1 MQKALAFIIIIFAA
15 LFFLRTPDTNPAE
28 MRAKYASDA
37 SRFATSGAG
46 LSVHYRD
53 QGNPDGAPLILVHG
67 SGASLH
73 TWEPLVDLLGNDY
86 RIITYT
92 QPGHGLTGPHP
103 DDNYAFAGMA
113 EALDLIVAE
122 LDLQRFALIGSSMG
136 GWLSW
141 RYALAHPERVDALV
155 LIAAAGAPA
164 PEDAEDAPLAIGF
177 RILKTPAGR
186 FLAEHFA
193 PRSIVEKSALQS
205 VSVKS
210 VMDEA
215 AVDRYWEL
223 LRYPGNR
230 RAAGLRS
237 VADRE
242 PHYGERLRDIETP
255 TLIIWGDEDRFVP
268 VALARAFAKR
278 LPNAQTVIYE
288 GVGHLPMEEAPNRTA
303 QDIAAFLQKIS
314 PLTDEIAASA
324 E

>member
-1 MQKALAFIIIIFAA
+1 MQKALAFIIVIFAA

-28 MRAKYASDA
+28 MRAKYANDA

-53 QGNPDGAPLILVHG
+53 QGNPDGPPLILIHG

-73 TWEPLVDLLGNDY
+73 TWEPLADLLGADY
-86 RIITYT
+86 RVITYT

-103 DDNYAFAGMA
+103 DEDYTFAGMA
-113 EALDLIVAE
+113 EALDLVVAE
-122 LDLQRFALIGSSMG
+122 LGLEQFALVGSSMG
-136 GWLSW
+136 GWVSW
-141 RYALAHPERVDALV
+141 RYAHAHPERVNALV
-155 LIAAAGAPA
+155 LISAAGAPP
-164 PEDAEDAPLAIGF
+164 PEDAEGAPLAIGF
-177 RILKTPAGR
+177 RILKSPAGR

-242 PHYGERLRDIETP
+242 PQFGERLRDIGTP
-255 TLIIWGDEDRFVP
+255 TLILWGDEDRFIP
-268 VALARAFAKR
+268 VTLAAAFAER
-278 LPNAQTVIYE
+278 MPNAQTVIYE
-288 GVGHLPMEEAPNRTA
+288 GVGHLPMEEAPDRTA
-303 QDIAAFLQKIS
+303 QDIAAFLQEIS
-314 PLTDEIAASA
+314 PPADEVAASV